1 MAMINR
7 IYLVIQTLI
16 NKDQNGYISP
26 DEFNIIAD
34 NIQNRIQRG
43 YFEDENR
50 DKLKENRG
58 LTNRGY
64 ANLAFN
70 ERQRIEQFAEIATL
84 TYDAGTSSFTL
95 PDNVYFLEDNGIT
108 TSNGTVIEEVQRS
121 NIAYLNRSSLS
132 APNEVYPVYEKYSNR
147 IVISPST
154 ITSGV
159 RCRYIRTANSPKW
172 TFTVLSDGT
181 PLFNPTANDFQDFEL
196 HESEFS
202 NIVVMMLS
210 ELGLSIRES
219 EVIQVAEALKNQQ
232 NIKDNS

>member
-147 IVISPST
+147 IVVSPST

>member
-70 ERQRIEQFAEIATL
+70 ERQRVEQFAEIATL

-95 PDNVYFLEDNGIT
+95 PENVYFLEDNGIT
-108 TSNGTVIEEVQRS
+108 TSSGTVIEEVQRT
-121 NIAYLNRSSLS
+121 NVAYLNKSSLS
-132 APNEVYPVYEKYSNR
+132 APNEVYPVYEKYSNK
-147 IVISPST
+147 IVVSPGT